1 MPAYEIVLF
10 VHLLA
15 LLAATA
21 ASAIIKFAGSR
32 RAAATTLRDAMSW
45 GKVMGSTSRVFP
57 IAVLT
62 LVATGSYLAASRWG
76 WRQGWIEAAFLASFL
91 LLATGAILGRRA
103 AAAARVNVQRLQ
115 AATYE
120 LPNDEAPD
128 RFSAVLSEA
137 NTGLALATAAVMTIK
152 PGLAASLAVLAV
164 GAGIGAAH
172 AWSGLRT
179 TEPTS
184 NTSEFEAA

>member
-1 MPAYEIVLF
+1 M
-10 VHLLA
+10 
-15 LLAATA
+15 
-21 ASAIIKFAGSR
+21 
-32 RAAATTLRDAMSW
+32 
-45 GKVMGSTSRVFP
+45 
-57 IAVLT
+57 
-62 LVATGSYLAASRWG
+62 
-76 WRQGWIEAAFLASFL
+76 
-91 LLATGAILGRRA
+91 
-103 AAAARVNVQRLQ
+103 NVQRLQ

-128 RFSAVLSEA
+128 RLAAVLSEA

-172 AWSGLRT
+172 AWTGLRT